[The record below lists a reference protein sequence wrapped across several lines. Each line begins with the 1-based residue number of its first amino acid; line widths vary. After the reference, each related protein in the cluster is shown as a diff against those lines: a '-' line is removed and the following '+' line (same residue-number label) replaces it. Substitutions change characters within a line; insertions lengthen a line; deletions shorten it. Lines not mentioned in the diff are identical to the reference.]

1 VSERSNHSSK
11 VGVKVSENP
20 IFSPQ
25 NGFAFVPDRTKIVD
39 GGEKKVYLY
48 VNKTDIGKSN
58 EITFVTQDPI
68 RCDGKKILPTTPEK
82 LKERAIKNVIPIEIS
97 IGVKGPGH
105 IGRKATIK
113 ALYEDKK
120 SELEI
125 SVIPEPA
132 ITGALRDIRY
142 SAKETEKIS
151 NFIDD
156 EGVIEI
162 YSKHPLVKKYMR
174 MKNFKNRPEFLI
186 FIADTITREAVKAFV
201 LSGVREN
208 SSRFEIFDI
217 DHPESDIEGHITHE
231 YYEQGP
237 KLHEIFVDLA
247 RTLKVAD

>member
-1 VSERSNHSSK
+1 
-11 VGVKVSENP
+11 
-20 IFSPQ
+20 
-25 NGFAFVPDRTKIVD
+25 
-39 GGEKKVYLY
+39 
-48 VNKTDIGKSN
+48 
-58 EITFVTQDPI
+58 
-68 RCDGKKILPTTPEK
+68 
-82 LKERAIKNVIPIEIS
+82 
-97 IGVKGPGH
+97 VKGPGH
-105 IGRKATIK
+105 IGQESNNKSTVRRQEERIR
-113 ALYEDKK
+113 DKRYTRTRNNW
-120 SELEI
+120 SA
-125 SVIPEPA
+125 S
-132 ITGALRDIRY
+132 RY
-142 SAKETEKIS
+142 SLFCKETEKIS